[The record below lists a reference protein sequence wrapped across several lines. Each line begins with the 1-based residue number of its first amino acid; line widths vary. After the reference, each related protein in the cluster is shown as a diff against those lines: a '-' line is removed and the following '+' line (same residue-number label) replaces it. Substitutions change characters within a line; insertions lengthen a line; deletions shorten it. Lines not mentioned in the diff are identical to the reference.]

1 MALLRVKHADFAC
14 WQIAKRRKVMKLT
27 LKKILALVAG
37 GLAVIAFIMAFVSP
51 LKNDAANVS
60 AKASEVWFE
69 DGGTII
75 PFIAFIVAL
84 LAGAYLIVRQFV
96 AIPQDKK
103 LFWVAIA
110 LLVVAAVVIFLTETF
125 YINSWVN
132 YMVDI
137 SSVKPTSAQITMQK
151 ELMAESLVLGTGAIF
166 GGILAIASAACAV
179 VAEKFV
185 KE

>member
-1 MALLRVKHADFAC
+1 
-14 WQIAKRRKVMKLT
+14 MKLT

-51 LKNDAANVS
+51 LKNDAANIS

-75 PFIAFIVAL
+75 PFIAFILAL
-84 LAGAYLIVRQFV
+84 LAGAYLIVRQFINV
-96 AIPQDKK
+96 PADKK

-110 LLVVAAVVIFLTETF
+110 LLVVAAVVIFLTETL

-137 SSVKPTSAQITMQK
+137 SPMKPTAAQIAQQK
-151 ELMAESLVLGTGAIF
+151 EFMAESLSLGTGALL

-179 VAEKFV
+179 VAEKFI
-185 KE
+185 KD